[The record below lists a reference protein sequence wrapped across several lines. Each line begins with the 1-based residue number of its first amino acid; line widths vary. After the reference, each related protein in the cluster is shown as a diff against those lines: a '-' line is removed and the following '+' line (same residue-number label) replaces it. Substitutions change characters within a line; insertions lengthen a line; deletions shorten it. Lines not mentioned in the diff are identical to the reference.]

1 MGMSRVSSSSSWR
14 ISSPQVVEGHGG
26 SGGGVQ
32 QGSGL
37 HFHVRPDVVPGLGHL
52 VLGEIDLVGDLGF
65 GLHRDD
71 SFQSTGPFCGMRQKK
86 TFIPTKRTCNRFL
99 WDKSL
104 ENFCGAT
111 QIGDTIARSAVCKH
125 IPFLGNGGKARRRLI
140 GAPAPFG
147 PPSAVHSPELF
158 LPPLHCR
165 RLAGRNALW
174 VLLCLI
180 GFCFELG
187 DSINPGTAVVN
198 PHRHFFQM

>member
-1 MGMSRVSSSSSWR
+1 MT
-14 ISSPQVVEGHGG
+14 P
-26 SGGGVQ
+26 
-32 QGSGL
+32 
-37 HFHVRPDVVPGLGHL
+37 FNRP
-52 VLGEIDLVGDLGF
+52 VLSAE
-65 GLHRDD
+65 
-71 SFQSTGPFCGMRQKK
+71 MRQKK

-198 PHRHFFQM
+198 PPPSFFSDVIKFAGETGPNFITPVKKRPIRGRAVPNPADTPQRPARFSHTGIVTELKWFSPLGML